1 MAQSLPTQ
9 QPCSPFCTS
18 CSTSKALACTFH
30 YACPTLTPQLP
41 LLLCPPGP
49 EVGHIKVSRDH
60 GLVAYTLPHQEGA
73 DTQCAIIRAAAGGPV
88 LYVVPSVMNI
98 EWLADSRHLVFT
110 VPDDKGRPWQVS

>member
-1 MAQSLPTQ
+1 
-9 QPCSPFCTS
+9 
-18 CSTSKALACTFH
+18 
-30 YACPTLTPQLP
+30 
-41 LLLCPPGP
+41 
-49 EVGHIKVSRDH
+49 
-60 GLVAYTLPHQEGA
+60 VAYTLPHQEGA